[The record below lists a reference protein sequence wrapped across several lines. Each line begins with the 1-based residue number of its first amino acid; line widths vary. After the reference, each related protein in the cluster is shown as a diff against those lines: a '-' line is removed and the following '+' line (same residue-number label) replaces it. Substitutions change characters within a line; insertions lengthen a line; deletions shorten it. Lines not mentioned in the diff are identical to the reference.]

1 MIDIQGENIIATEL
15 EGYRFDINCAS
26 AEMVWHSHFF
36 TISNSGMIRA
46 LSLGMIFN
54 NWSIKILVLYNSIT
68 VQPSR
73 EGLMLTWGSWFFF
86 KTASPIF
93 LNIDKYYCRNSLV
106 CSLAFS
112 LCLSLSSGLL
122 SLAFQHS
129 CQFFECKYTVP
140 IRSLICSEQSMN
152 ERTSNY
158 NVFVPYIGKTCFTA
172 CTAYLLADTWLSA

>member
-15 EGYRFDINCAS
+15 EGYRFNINCAS
-26 AEMVWHSHFF
+26 AEMVWHSHFW
-36 TISNSGMIRA
+36 TITNSGMIRA

-73 EGLMLTWGSWFFF
+73 EGLMLTWGSWFFLKQRPKF
-86 KTASPIF
+86 F
-93 LNIDKYYCRNSLV
+93 LILKYWSIEVFKYYCRNSLV
-106 CSLAFS
+106 CSLALS

-122 SLAFQHS
+122 SLAFQHF

-140 IRSLICSEQSMN
+140 IRSLICS
-152 ERTSNY
+152 
-158 NVFVPYIGKTCFTA
+158 
-172 CTAYLLADTWLSA
+172 